1 MSKESRR
8 RQRAASQSGAAPT
21 TATPGATPGG
31 TSRPAAPEPHA
42 RAGRRERVRYQ
53 PKQSF
58 LERYRTLLIGVG
70 VLLGIAL
77 VGVFVFASAAQPAY
91 ACSALFDPA
100 PTASPPVGASPQPG
114 YVQPDMRNQHVAI
127 GTKVTYANCPPAS
140 GKHFNQTGAG
150 PITPRVYG
158 PNDTLIPQNWV
169 HNLEHGALVL
179 LYKGDSEAA
188 TTAGQTA
195 LRAFFDSY
203 PNSPVCNFPPGTNV
217 GPVFVRFDDMKWPM
231 AALVWNRVLPLQS
244 LDTAAIL
251 EFDKTFGERAN
262 PEKLCSPSAS
272 PGASGSPSTS
282 AEPSSSAPASAAPSA
297 APSASPVASP
307 VASPSA
313 S

>member
-8 RQRAASQSGAAPT
+8 RQRAASQSGTAPAGT
-21 TATPGATPGG
+21 TPGATP
-31 TSRPAAPEPHA
+31 RPAPTEPHA
-42 RAGRRERVRYQ
+42 RVGRRERVRYQ

-70 VLLGIAL
+70 VLLGVAL

-100 PTASPPVGASPQPG
+100 PTASPAVGASPQPG
-114 YVQPDMRNQHVAI
+114 YVQPDMGNQHVPL

-140 GKHFNQTGAG
+140 GKHFNQSGAG

-179 LYKGDSEAA
+179 LYRGDSEAA

-231 AALVWNRVLPLQS
+231 AALVWNRVLPLQT
-244 LDTAAIL
+244 LDTGAIL
-251 EFDKTFGERAN
+251 EFDKTFGEKTN

-272 PGASGSPSTS
+272 PSVAPSGSPSTS
-282 AEPSSSAPASAAPSA
+282 ASPSSSAPASAAPSA
-297 APSASPVASP
+297 APSASPA
-307 VASPSA
+307 ASPSA